1 VSGEELVGV
10 GLLAKRLNLM
20 ELLLAQGEQ
29 IALEFGLKQWV
40 PRIVSITVAGL
51 VSFMDSGGFPR

>member
-1 VSGEELVGV
+1 VGGEELVGV

-20 ELLLAQGEQ
+20 ELLLAQGKQ

-40 PRIVSITVAGL
+40 PRKSQYNGGWVGKFL
-51 VSFMDSGGFPR
+51 DSGGFPR